1 MITIYIICC
10 HYVVDKTISQNKKQT
25 QSSPTSIFQN
35 DTQCPP
41 ILREKDDS
49 NSKNNRNTNNDN

>member
-49 NSKNNRNTNNDN
+49 NSNTNNDN